1 MKRRSVLHLAWGLAG
16 QGVLGRAN
24 ANADPAP
31 ASDLQWVERTFNA
44 MGTSMTIRVAHH
56 RPELAALALDAARRE
71 VHQIEDQMSVFRDDS
86 VICQL
91 NRAGH
96 VSRPPAQLL
105 QVLRIAQDISRRS
118 AGSFD
123 VTVQPL
129 WQVFAAAQAEGRL
142 PTPQQVQ
149 AARAHVGWQQ
159 LQVSQR
165 EIRFASPGMGMTL
178 NGIVPGF
185 AADTVK
191 ATLQRMGV
199 RHASIDTGE
208 WAVLGHAPQGGDWTL
223 GIANPRDAQAL
234 LARVALGG
242 QCLAT
247 SADNE
252 CHFSDDF
259 VHHHIFDPHTGYSPT
274 ELSCV
279 SVLAPTCVVAD
290 AVTKVLF
297 TASFDAALRL
307 AQTWKVQALVVK
319 KNGQWRATA
328 GFPLRAV

>member
-1 MKRRSVLHLAWGLAG
+1 MKRRSVLQLSWGLAG
-16 QGVLGRAN
+16 GALLGRAD
-24 ANADPAP
+24 AAQADA
-31 ASDLQWVERTFNA
+31 LQWASRSFNA
-44 MGTSMTIRVAHH
+44 MGTTMTIRAAH
-56 RPELAALALDAARRE
+56 RSQEQLALALEAALRDVQR
-71 VHQIEDQMSVFRDDS
+71 IEDQMSVFRDDS
-86 VICQL
+86 VISQF
-91 NRAGH
+91 NRVGH
-96 VSRPPAQLL
+96 VSRPPAEML

-118 AGSFD
+118 QGRFD

-129 WQVFAAAQAEGRL
+129 WQLFDAAHSAGRL
-142 PTPQQVQ
+142 PTPQQVA

-159 LQVSQR
+159 LQVAQR
-165 EIRFASPGMGMTL
+165 EIRFSAPGMGITL
-178 NGIVPGF
+178 NGIAPGF

-191 ATLQRMGV
+191 ATLQRLGV

-208 WAVLGHAPQGGDWTL
+208 WAVLGQAPQGRDWTL
-223 GIANPRDAQAL
+223 GVANPRDDQAL
-234 LARVALGG
+234 ITRVAVAG

-259 VHHHIFDPHTGYSPT
+259 VHNHIFDPRTGYSPT
-274 ELSCV
+274 ALSCV

-297 TASFDAALRL
+297 MGDMEQALRL
-307 AQTWKVQALVVK
+307 ARAWKVQALVVQ
-319 KNGQWRATA
+319 KNGQWRASA